1 MKIYINLSTEYEIMA
16 DTTEM
21 MVTLEES
28 LEAELQ
34 PFQSL
39 QKQYMTFSSS
49 VSMGLLA
56 SCFLA
61 GKQ

>member
-1 MKIYINLSTEYEIMA
+1 MIA
-16 DTTEM
+16 DTIEM
-21 MVTLEES
+21 MVTLEEI

-49 VSMGLLA
+49 VSMGL
-56 SCFLA
+56 
-61 GKQ
+61 